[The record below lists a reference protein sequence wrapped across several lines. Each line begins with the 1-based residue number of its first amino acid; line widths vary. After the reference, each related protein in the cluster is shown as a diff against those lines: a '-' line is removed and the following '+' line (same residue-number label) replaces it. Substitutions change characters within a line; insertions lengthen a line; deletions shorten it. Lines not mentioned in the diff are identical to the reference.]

1 MSIKHAYESLRAS
14 SGILPWSPKSDLPV
28 RIMLAVP
35 WLLLAVVFAVA
46 AGIDG
51 AVNWVGRQFRR

>member
-1 MSIKHAYESLRAS
+1 MSRAEA
-14 SGILPWSPKSDLPV
+14 DLPV

-51 AVNWVGRQFRR
+51 AVNWVGRQFRM